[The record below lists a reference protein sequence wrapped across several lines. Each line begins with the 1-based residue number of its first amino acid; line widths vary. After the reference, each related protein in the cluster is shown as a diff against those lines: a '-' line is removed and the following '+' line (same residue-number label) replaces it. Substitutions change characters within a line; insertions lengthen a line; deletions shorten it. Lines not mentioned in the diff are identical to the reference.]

1 MIHQVHGNIL
11 LQKGIII
18 HGCNTL
24 GAMGA
29 GLALDIRNTYPKAYE
44 KYIEHFNEHGLQL
57 GLVIP
62 VKVKDDVL
70 IVNAMTQA
78 TVNKGPNDQRV
89 HVDYDAIKTVFE
101 KTVKLAKKYNM
112 PIHFP
117 QIGAGLAKGDWNKI
131 QRIIDDVIPEDMHA
145 YLWLYAK

>member
-1 MIHQVHGNIL
+1 MIHTVHGNVL
-11 LQKGIII
+11 LQKGIIV

-29 GLALDIRNTYPKAYE
+29 GIALSIRNTYPKVYQ

-62 VKVKDDVL
+62 VKVSDDVI

-78 TVNKGPNDQRV
+78 SVRQGPHDDRV
-89 HVDYDAIKTVFE
+89 HVSYDAIKTVFE
-101 KTVKLAKKYNM
+101 KVVLLAKKHNM

-117 QIGAGLAKGDWNKI
+117 QIGAGLAGGDWSKI
-131 QRIIDDVIPEDMHA
+131 YAIIDDVIPEDMHA
-145 YLWLYAK
+145 YCWIFA